1 MLIIAYPR
9 DADFLA
15 RAPFEYQPEVELVII
30 DRLLDDERML
40 LYAAS
45 DLARSAPR
53 ALETGRR
60 ATPVEVTLRLACLR
74 RLMGWSYRQLES
86 EVAGSVKWRWFCRI
100 YDRRVPDH
108 STLREREA
116 LLTSTTLHTLNDLTV
131 QLGAKTGVTRGEKL
145 RTDGSVVE
153 THIHYPTDSGLL
165 LDGVRV
171 VGRALGRAR
180 AVIDGRTAP
189 AQYIRDWVRW
199 KKPLFR
205 NRTRQAR
212 RLARQIGAHNRQ
224 RKWKKGQKAAIS
236 QKKMHHLYRTL
247 IDIAQA
253 TVAQAQQVQPLLM
266 QTGSREALA
275 LATTLEHY
283 LALLEQVIGQSTRRV
298 LQGEAVPAT
307 EKIVSVFEPHTA
319 IIRRGKSAPRETE
332 FGRKVWYSEVDGGL
346 VSEYRLLTGNPPDVD
361 QWPLCLEHH
370 QALFD
375 PAPKTATADRGV
387 YTPAN
392 EDCAKQAGVAE
403 IALPKP
409 DAKTPARREH
419 EAQPWFK
426 AALRFR
432 AGVEGRISVLRG
444 ARGLRRC
451 LNRGEAGMERW
462 VGWGV
467 ITNNLIVMATALAK
481 CKRYVAKLGLI
492 GA

>member
-189 AQYIRDWVRW
+189 AQYIRDWV
-199 KKPLFR
+199 LSHVF
-205 NRTRQAR
+205 A
-212 RLARQIGAHNRQ
+212 
-224 RKWKKGQKAAIS
+224 S
-236 QKKMHHLYRTL
+236 C
-247 IDIAQA
+247 
-253 TVAQAQQVQPLLM
+253 LM
-266 QTGSREALA
+266 Q
-275 LATTLEHY
+275 
-283 LALLEQVIGQSTRRV
+283 
-298 LQGEAVPAT
+298 
-307 EKIVSVFEPHTA
+307 
-319 IIRRGKSAPRETE
+319 
-332 FGRKVWYSEVDGGL
+332 
-346 VSEYRLLTGNPPDVD
+346 
-361 QWPLCLEHH
+361 
-370 QALFD
+370 
-375 PAPKTATADRGV
+375 
-387 YTPAN
+387 
-392 EDCAKQAGVAE
+392 
-403 IALPKP
+403 
-409 DAKTPARREH
+409 
-419 EAQPWFK
+419 
-426 AALRFR
+426 
-432 AGVEGRISVLRG
+432 
-444 ARGLRRC
+444 
-451 LNRGEAGMERW
+451 
-462 VGWGV
+462 
-467 ITNNLIVMATALAK
+467 
-481 CKRYVAKLGLI
+481 
-492 GA
+492 